1 MGTLGELFRT
11 IGPEYLA
18 TYGAAIPAAHR
29 KALHAPMACRTD
41 ACGVVSYTCSQC
53 GEPHWT
59 FGSCGN
65 RHCPQCQHHKDRVWL
80 DRRLASA
87 LPGHHFLI
95 TFTVPEALRP
105 FVRSHQRAAYGALF
119 TASADAIKTLARDA
133 RHIGGDLPGFFGVL
147 HTWGRQLTYHP
158 HIHYVVPGGAFSS
171 QDGTWHPSRVA
182 FYLPVKALSQIYRA
196 KFRDA
201 MHRLGLI
208 DAIPA
213 AVWTVDWNVNCQAV
227 GESEASLTYLAPY
240 VFRVAITD
248 SRIVQVADRT
258 VWFRYRKPHSRRL
271 RTLPLDVLEFI
282 RRFLQHV
289 LPTGFMKVRY
299 YGFLNANCAIPH
311 ERQVALIELASGF
324 TLAPVPAVV
333 PEPPP
338 PLRCSH
344 CGGRLV
350 YRWTLRPAQRSP

>member
-1 MGTLGELFRT
+1 MGC
-11 IGPEYLA
+11 Y
-18 TYGAAIPAAHR
+18 
-29 KALHAPMACRTD
+29 
-41 ACGVVSYTCSQC
+41 V
-53 GEPHWT
+53 PHY
-59 FGSCGN
+59 
-65 RHCPQCQHHKDRVWL
+65 PLRV
-80 DRRLASA
+80 D
-87 LPGHHFLI
+87 
-95 TFTVPEALRP
+95 
-105 FVRSHQRAAYGALF
+105 
-119 TASADAIKTLARDA
+119 
-133 RHIGGDLPGFFGVL
+133 
-147 HTWGRQLTYHP
+147 
-158 HIHYVVPGGAFSS
+158 
-171 QDGTWHPSRVA
+171 

-208 DAIPA
+208 AAIPA

-227 GESEASLTYLAPY
+227 GASEASLTYLAPY

-271 RTLPLDVLEFI
+271 RTLALDVLEFI

-299 YGFLNANCAIPH
+299 YGFLNATCAIPR
-311 ERQVALIELASGF
+311 ERLVALIELASGF

-338 PLRCSH
+338 PLRCAH